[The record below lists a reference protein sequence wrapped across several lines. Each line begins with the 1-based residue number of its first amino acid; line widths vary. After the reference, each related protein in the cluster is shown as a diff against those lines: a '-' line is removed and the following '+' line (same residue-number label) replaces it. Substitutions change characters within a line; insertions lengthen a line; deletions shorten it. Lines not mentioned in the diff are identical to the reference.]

1 YSYPFYGVQFHP
13 EKNNFE
19 WTQSKDHIHIPH
31 TDDAVRVSQY
41 LANFFLEEARKN
53 NHSFASAQEELDALI
68 YNYPA
73 TFTQKETALAQMY
86 IFN

>member
-1 YSYPFYGVQFHP
+1 MPRVQVVP
-13 EKNNFE
+13 
-19 WTQSKDHIHIPH
+19 WTPRDRLIITFGAGRSFVLK
-31 TDDAVRVSQY
+31 AY

-53 NHSFASAQEELDALI
+53 NHSFASAQEELGALI